1 MAGGKIEIYRELEVV
16 AEHGL
21 AEGRGAMVLDPA
33 HYAGLSERRVD
44 RKPSTGI
51 QPIQATELT
60 PGPGVG
66 HNFVPPEVEQRSLS
80 VYEEVADVAAI

>member
-1 MAGGKIEIYRELEVV
+1 MAGSKIEIYRELEVV